1 MFKRSL
7 VFCFALALLLSPLLR
22 TAYALFGA
30 GDVVFDP
37 AAFQRQLINYALS
50 LNQYSTQTLQYST
63 QMQQLQNDYANL
75 RNLGYK
81 VDLSNLDEVQHI
93 MKSALG
99 ISNDHAKMQGQFQL
113 LYPDF
118 KTYQG
123 QKSVDYAK
131 QSVEWSKQN
140 QQNARDILSVTTQVQ
155 ESIARDQKNLRY
167 LSNRSDSASGTK
179 DLLQTLNQLLIMQTK
194 QLMQLQQ
201 IIATSAKADA
211 AYLAEKASNN
221 EASRAASEDMF
232 RDWTKKGN
240 RTPAPQPGK
249 VFNK

>member
-1 MFKRSL
+1 MFKRL
-7 VFCFALALLLSPLLR
+7 AVFLALTLMLLSPVRPAYSLL
-22 TAYALFGA
+22 GV

-37 AAFQRQLINYALS
+37 TAFQRQLINYALS

-63 QMQQLQNDYANL
+63 QIQQLENEYTNM

-81 VDLSNLDEVQHI
+81 VDLSNLDQVQQI

-99 ISNDHAKMQGQFQL
+99 ISNDHAKMQGQFL
-113 LYPDF
+113 KLYPDF
-118 KTYQG
+118 ATYQR
-123 QKSVDYAK
+123 QTSVDYAQ
-131 QSVEWSKQN
+131 QSKEWSKKN
-140 QQNARDILSVTTQVQ
+140 QQNAKDILTVTTKVQ
-155 ESIARDQKNLRY
+155 ESIARDQRNLQY

-232 RDWTKKGN
+232 RDWTKKGQ
-240 RTPAPQPGK
+240 RRPAPNPSDVLK
-249 VFNK
+249 

>member
-1 MFKRSL
+1 MCKWCL
-7 VFCFALALLLSPLLR
+7 VLCFALALLWSPLLR
-22 TAYALFGA
+22 TAYALLGA

-63 QMQQLQNDYANL
+63 QIQQLENEYTNM
-75 RNLGYK
+75 RSLGYK
-81 VDLSNLDEVQHI
+81 VDLSNLDQVQEI
-93 MKSALG
+93 IKSALG
-99 ISNDHAKMQGQFQL
+99 ISNDHAKMQGQFQK

-118 KTYQG
+118 ATYQR
-123 QKSVDYAK
+123 QKSVDYAR
-131 QSVEWSKQN
+131 QSAEWSKQN
-140 QQNARDILSVTTQVQ
+140 QQNARDILTVTTKVH
-155 ESIARDQKNLRY
+155 ESIAQDQRNLKY

-211 AYLAEKASNN
+211 AYLAERVSGD
-221 EASRAASEDMF
+221 EASRAASGNLF
-232 RDWTKKGN
+232 RDWTEKGS
-240 RTPAPQPGK
+240 RTIHPNAHFLK
-249 VFNK
+249 